1 MLRLPAI
8 FLILL
13 SSSAWAQ
20 QTSAAAAF
28 FGNLAD
34 CAASL
39 GGWKCLEL
47 DLSSELTDESD
58 TTKSYEYSWDFGDG
72 QRLQGMKIEHCYED
86 FGSYQVT
93 MNLLDMETNTV
104 IRNELSSTVHLYP
117 EIFPAIDVRTV
128 DQAPSFIGFNYKE
141 VDDFTPDGVFWR
153 IDGQYYEGTSVVHSF
168 PVAGNYLIEMGVEKD
183 MGFLGTVTA
192 CATKEITVKDS
203 DLWTNG
209 MRNAIRQKRATAK
222 TGPYASDEIFCRI
235 TEASSQEGHVL
246 PLSALMRQVDLQEGK
261 TYELLM
267 FTGNFFTE
275 SAQFSTQG
283 ISGNDLYVALKDQ
296 VTAAFDKPLTALEP
310 IRFAGDQMEV
320 VDTLNLK
327 KSAEILLRHPYLKV
341 EIGAYLHTGSRFSS
355 GVATSLLRSAAVKK
369 ALTKLGVSGDR
380 IAIASPEFNQSLINT
395 CSALPDCPWE
405 RRELNGKVELKII
418 GCL

>member
-1 MLRLPAI
+1 MLRLIAI
-8 FLILL
+8 FLIFL

-28 FGNLAD
+28 FGNLTD

-47 DLSSELTDESD
+47 DLSSELMDESD

-72 QRLQGMKIEHCYED
+72 QRLQGMKIEHCYEN

-93 MNLLDMETNTV
+93 MNLLDLETNTV

-117 EIFPAIDVRTV
+117 EIFPAIDARTE

-141 VDDFTPDGVFWR
+141 VDGFTPDGVFWR

-209 MRNAIRQKRATAK
+209 MRNAIQQKRATAK

-235 TEASSQEGHVL
+235 SEVSSQEGHVL
-246 PLSALMRQVDLQEGK
+246 PLSALMRQVELQEGK

-275 SAQFSTQG
+275 RAQFSTEG
-283 ISGNDLYVALKDQ
+283 MSGNDLYVALKNQ
-296 VTAAFDKPLTALEP
+296 VTAAFDEPLTALEP
-310 IRFAGDQMEV
+310 IRFADDQMEV
-320 VDTLNLK
+320 VDTLSLK
-327 KSAEILLRHPYLKV
+327 KSAEILLRHPYLRV
-341 EIGAYLHTGSRFSS
+341 EIGAYLHTGSRFSN
-355 GVATSLLRSAAVKK
+355 GVTISLLRSAAVKK
-369 ALTKLGVSGDR
+369 ALTKLGVSADR
-380 IAIASPEFNQSLINT
+380 IAIASPEVNQSLINT
-395 CSALPDCPWE
+395 CSALADCPWA
-405 RRELNGKVELKII
+405 RSDLNGIVELKII